1 MRSGHVDYCDQAQP
15 FTGEGVQEP
24 SDAAEGCG
32 LGKTTGLLRTLIRRK
47 WFSGS
52 HLDGRAWD
60 LGGVYRRGATR
71 NGERDDTRE
80 QCVRSATSL
89 SATLTGA
96 LHISRNGAKGY
107 ALVTA
112 SGFVKLD
119 AEANMPL
126 IV

>member
-1 MRSGHVDYCDQAQP
+1 
-15 FTGEGVQEP
+15 
-24 SDAAEGCG
+24 
-32 LGKTTGLLRTLIRRK
+32 LIRRK

-60 LGGVYRRGATR
+60 LGGGATR

-112 SGFVKLD
+112 SEFVKLD

>member
-1 MRSGHVDYCDQAQP
+1 MAARGILEASIGAGQLVTASGM
-15 FTGEGVQEP
+15 T
-24 SDAAEGCG
+24 
-32 LGKTTGLLRTLIRRK
+32 
-47 WFSGS
+47 
-52 HLDGRAWD
+52 RASN
-60 LGGVYRRGATR
+60 AS
-71 NGERDDTRE
+71 E
-80 QCVRSATSL
+80 SATSL

>member
-1 MRSGHVDYCDQAQP
+1 MAARGILEASIGAGQLVTASEM
-15 FTGEGVQEP
+15 TRP
-24 SDAAEGCG
+24 SNASE
-32 LGKTTGLLRTLIRRK
+32 
-47 WFSGS
+47 
-52 HLDGRAWD
+52 
-60 LGGVYRRGATR
+60 
-71 NGERDDTRE
+71 
-80 QCVRSATSL
+80 SATSL
-89 SATLTGA
+89 SAALTGA

>member
-1 MRSGHVDYCDQAQP
+1 MAARGILEASIGAGQLVTASGMTRASNASDQP
-15 FTGEGVQEP
+15 P
-24 SDAAEGCG
+24 
-32 LGKTTGLLRTLIRRK
+32 
-47 WFSGS
+47 
-52 HLDGRAWD
+52 
-60 LGGVYRRGATR
+60 
-71 NGERDDTRE
+71 
-80 QCVRSATSL
+80 L
-89 SATLTGA
+89 SARTLTGA